1 MKVVANLSIFILCL
15 ALRDVSAEL
24 DDDVESRI
32 TFGQDASPGE
42 FPHHISM
49 YKDRSYLCGG
59 ALISP
64 KHVLTAAHCVQ
75 SLVKNRKYELLV
87 EVGTVNLGK
96 GRAHRVSR
104 IVYNRGFDLHPGSKL
119 VADDIAVIHLKAPV
133 ELSDNVKPIKLPV
146 PNSELPDQSIIHVSG
161 FGISRPGGVGP
172 VNQRL
177 QKVQSLTISRLA
189 CSRWYL
195 AYMNERIGPKVICVR
210 DKRPGAS
217 IGLCYSGG
225 AQSRIANL
233 GETAQRG
240 ELPHHVDIFVNKSHH
255 CGAALI
261 SARHVLT
268 AAHCL
273 YLFFDPNV
281 DNRLEVIVGTVELGK
296 GASYGIRRIAYP
308 AEFDPKTVANDI
320 AVVHLK
326 RSVILSANVKPVSL
340 PRNKFDEP
348 NVYDSMIIAGYGWDK
363 NNIDADYLKV
373 LQTQVVSPEW
383 CSRFFKI
390 ESTRFCTYRSRDY
403 GVCPLSEKLQRQT
416 CATAVTTTRQLRF
429 LIRNDFA
436 RNRLLSNVSSSPADT
451 YIRQSSCRWDPESQ
465 MILLTFRSKHMYIT
479 IDIAQ
484 ILHIPPCSPH
494 QSCQSI
500 PMIFL
505 HCSPNNCMPMLHAL
519 FSAGHLIRLCQSLQ
533 FFGTRLKLE

>member
-96 GRAHRVSR
+96 GRVHRVSR
-104 IVYNRGFDLHPGSKL
+104 ITYNRGFDLHPNSKL

-146 PNSELPDQSIIHVSG
+146 PNSELPDRSIIHVSG

-189 CSRWYL
+189 CSRWYW

-210 DKRPGAS
+210 DKRPGT
-217 IGLCYSGG
+217 CYGDSGG
-225 AQSRIANL
+225 PMTN
-233 GETAQRG
+233 ETK
-240 ELPHHVDIFVNKSHH
+240 D
-255 CGAALI
+255 
-261 SARHVLT
+261 
-268 AAHCL
+268 
-273 YLFFDPNV
+273 
-281 DNRLEVIVGTVELGK
+281 VIVG
-296 GASYGIRRIAYP
+296 
-308 AEFDPKTVANDI
+308 
-320 AVVHLK
+320 
-326 RSVILSANVKPVSL
+326 
-340 PRNKFDEP
+340 
-348 NVYDSMIIAGYGWDK
+348 
-363 NNIDADYLKV
+363 
-373 LQTQVVSPEW
+373 VVSGGTGRCGRGDPDIFTKV
-383 CSRFFKI
+383 SHFIPFI
-390 ESTRFCTYRSRDY
+390 ENELNGDY
-403 GVCPLSEKLQRQT
+403 KANAIHP
-416 CATAVTTTRQLRF
+416 
-429 LIRNDFA
+429 
-436 RNRLLSNVSSSPADT
+436 
-451 YIRQSSCRWDPESQ
+451 
-465 MILLTFRSKHMYIT
+465 
-479 IDIAQ
+479 
-484 ILHIPPCSPH
+484 
-494 QSCQSI
+494 SI
-500 PMIFL
+500 
-505 HCSPNNCMPMLHAL
+505 NY
-519 FSAGHLIRLCQSLQ
+519 
-533 FFGTRLKLE
+533 